1 MIACVI
7 FVQRVL
13 GGGELDLIEVSEV
26 VRQPER
32 PHKQR
37 LDRVRRLA
45 LVVDG
50 VLETMAVLPYYR
62 LAPPD
67 FFGRNAS
74 QDVERLERA
83 VAVGPFRQ
91 PDGGAR
97 SRRPRGR
104 VRVGA
109 WFCSMASLSGDFR
122 RRRAGYPRRV
132 MAGTQLF
139 FANFWSCS
147 FTVSAQF

>member
-37 LDRVRRLA
+37 LDRVRLLA

-50 VLETMAVLPYYR
+50 VLEAVAVLPYYR

-67 FFGRNAS
+67 FFGRYPPKN
-74 QDVERLERA
+74 VERPERTISILSL
-83 VAVGPFRQ
+83 GE
-91 PDGGAR
+91 PDGHALGHE
-97 SRRPRGR
+97 PGR
-104 VRVGA
+104 H
-109 WFCSMASLSGDFR
+109 
-122 RRRAGYPRRV
+122 
-132 MAGTQLF
+132 
-139 FANFWSCS
+139 
-147 FTVSAQF
+147 QFIL